1 MVVTYPLRDASQ
13 LNLVLLVPDNMPE
26 EGPSTLQGYVDE
38 MQGLFKDW
46 DPKYTGAYVTHPT
59 KSN

>member
-1 MVVTYPLRDASQ
+1 MAVTYALRDGSQ

-38 MQGLFKDW
+38 MQGLFKEW
-46 DPKYTGAYVTHPT
+46 DPKYAITVRYR
-59 KSN
+59 

>member
-1 MVVTYPLRDASQ
+1 MLVELKRSAVTYPLRDASL
-13 LNLVLLVPDNMPE
+13 LNMVLLVPDNMPE

-46 DPKYTGAYVTHPT
+46 DAR
-59 KSN
+59 